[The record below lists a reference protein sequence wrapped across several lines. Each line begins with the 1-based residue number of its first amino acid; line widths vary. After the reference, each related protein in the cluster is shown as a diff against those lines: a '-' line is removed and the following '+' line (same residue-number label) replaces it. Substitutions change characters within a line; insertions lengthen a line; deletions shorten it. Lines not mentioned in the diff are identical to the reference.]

1 MVRNNIDYFEYI
13 NNFIKIEH
21 VESILIK
28 GKNILPNPKVSILI
42 PTYKREILLKEAID
56 SALNQFSFDDYQVI
70 IIDNNPE
77 RNCLTEKLINEINN
91 EKILYY
97 KNSVNIGMFGN
108 WNRGFELSKSEW
120 TVLLHDDDII
130 SPYFL
135 NTCSRYFQDNSIA
148 IIKPEIVNFSN
159 KLELDFKNPIHFKK
173 YRYYLFDFIYGCT
186 IGAPT
191 NVLYNTSKLISSGG
205 FNQDYFPCSDY
216 VSSANIARRFKAY
229 KLKCVLGGYRVSDNE
244 SLNTNTL
251 NLYYEHKFYISSFI
265 MKFYKIPSFFIYII
279 QSAWIEHVMR
289 GINSFYKIKYKYDY
303 ENKLQ
308 LAKLGFFTKNL
319 VYIICRL
326 QMIFIDIFR
335 VWLK

>member
-108 WNRGFELSKSEW
+108 WNRGFLW
-120 TVLLHDDDII
+120 
-130 SPYFL
+130 
-135 NTCSRYFQDNSIA
+135 
-148 IIKPEIVNFSN
+148 
-159 KLELDFKNPIHFKK
+159 
-173 YRYYLFDFIYGCT
+173 
-186 IGAPT
+186 
-191 NVLYNTSKLISSGG
+191 
-205 FNQDYFPCSDY
+205 
-216 VSSANIARRFKAY
+216 
-229 KLKCVLGGYRVSDNE
+229 
-244 SLNTNTL
+244 
-251 NLYYEHKFYISSFI
+251 
-265 MKFYKIPSFFIYII
+265 
-279 QSAWIEHVMR
+279 
-289 GINSFYKIKYKYDY
+289 
-303 ENKLQ
+303 
-308 LAKLGFFTKNL
+308 
-319 VYIICRL
+319 
-326 QMIFIDIFR
+326 
-335 VWLK
+335 